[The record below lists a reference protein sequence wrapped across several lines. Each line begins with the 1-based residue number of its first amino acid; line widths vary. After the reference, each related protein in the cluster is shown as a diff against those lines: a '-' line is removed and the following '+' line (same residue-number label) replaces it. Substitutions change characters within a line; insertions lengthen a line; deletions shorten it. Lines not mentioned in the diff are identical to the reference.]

1 MRETLRL
8 DAPISQIS
16 VTPKEDTLLAG
27 QYQVYKDEPMALLLK
42 KMQVDPA
49 VYGDDAE
56 EFKPERMLD
65 EPFNKLP
72 KNAWKPFG
80 NGMRGVS
87 LFLTHLHHSPFH
99 LLMK

>member
-8 DAPISQIS
+8 CSPIPQIG
-16 VTPKEDTLLAG
+16 VTPREDTLLAG
-27 QYQVYKDEPMALLLK
+27 KYPVKKDEMTVLMVK
-42 KMQVDPA
+42 KMHLDPA
-49 VYGDDAE
+49 VYGEDAE

-80 NGMRGVS
+80 NGLRAVS
-87 LFLTHLHHSPFH
+87 DDAV
-99 LLMK
+99 

>member
-8 DAPISQIS
+8 CSPIPLIGLAA
-16 VTPKEDTLLAG
+16 KEDTVIG
-27 QYQVYKDEPMALLLK
+27 GKYKVSSSEGFALCIK
-42 KMQVDPA
+42 KAHLDPA
-49 VYGDDAE
+49 VFGEDVM

-80 NGMRGVS
+80 NGVRGVRK
-87 LFLTHLHHSPFH
+87 H
-99 LLMK
+99 